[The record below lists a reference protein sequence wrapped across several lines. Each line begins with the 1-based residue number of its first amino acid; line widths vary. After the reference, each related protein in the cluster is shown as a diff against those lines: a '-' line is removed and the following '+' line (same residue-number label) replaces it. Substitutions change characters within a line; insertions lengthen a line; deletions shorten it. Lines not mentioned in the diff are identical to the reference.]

1 MQQEQSELPHPPTD
15 SPRHDETLSHDVVI
29 IGAGMVGA
37 ALAARLGRAGFR
49 IGLVDRQAPPSQI
62 PEQAPGLR
70 VSALSAGSEA
80 LLRNLGAWQ
89 HIETLRL
96 CPYRRL
102 AVWEQTDERF
112 PSWLPE
118 GFNRTQFSAADV
130 GCDHLGH
137 IVENNVTQMALWKC
151 LDQMQ
156 AVDRIVPASITGI
169 EIGPDRVQV
178 ALDSGRRLV
187 SPLLIGADGAGS
199 RVRELAHMG
208 LFRSQYR
215 QQCLVATVAYQG
227 AQEDITWQAFTPEG
241 PRAFLPLPDL
251 NGRSWASL
259 VWYDQPDRVQDL
271 KALPEADFIAQLTRH
286 FPAELPPVE
295 AVAARASFPLFRGHA
310 RRYYRPR
317 VVLAGDAAHTINPLA
332 GQGVNLGFQDVDAL
346 AEVLC
351 QARDSGR
358 DWGDSRVLAGYE
370 QRRRPAN
377 ERMMAAMDLFYHSFS
392 NRQGPLYLARNLGLA
407 MAGRLPLLRR
417 EVTRYAMGLDQGLSA
432 PVLKVLDRLPL
443 PSLPMIW

>member
-1 MQQEQSELPHPPTD
+1 MQQEQAEPTRNSPD
-15 SPRHDETLSHDVVI
+15 SPRHAEALPYDIVI

-49 IGLVDRQAPPSQI
+49 IGLVDRQAPPPQL
-62 PEQAPGLR
+62 PEQAPDLR

-80 LLRNLGAWQ
+80 LLRDLGAWQ

-102 AVWEQTDERF
+102 SVWEQPDERF
-112 PSWLPE
+112 PSWLPQ

-137 IVENNVTQMALWKC
+137 IVENNVTQLALWKC
-151 LDQMQ
+151 LDQL
-156 AVDRIVPASITGI
+156 AGVDRIVPASIAALKVDPG
-169 EIGPDRVQV
+169 RVQV
-178 ALDSGRRLV
+178 ELDNGRQLV
-187 SPLLIGADGAGS
+187 SPLVIGADGAGS
-199 RVRELAHMG
+199 RVRDLAHIE

-215 QQCLVATVAYQG
+215 QQALVATVAYQG

-241 PRAFLPLPDL
+241 PRAFLPLQDL

-259 VWYDQPDRVQDL
+259 VWYDQPDRVQVL
-271 KALPEADFIAQLTRH
+271 KTLPEADFIAQLTRH

-295 AVAARASFPLFRGHA
+295 TVAARGSFPLFRGHA
-310 RRYYRPR
+310 RRYYRSR

-351 QARDSGR
+351 QARDGGR
-358 DWGDSRVLAGYE
+358 DWGDSQVLAAYE
-370 QRRRPAN
+370 NRRRHAN

-392 NRQGPLYLARNLGLA
+392 NRQGPLFVARNLGLA
-407 MAGRLPLLRR
+407 MAGRVPLLRR

-443 PSLPMIW
+443 PSLPMVW